1 MHKSWIHWG
10 KNQLYLTNIDMIK
23 CTFVELVHIFTGIS
37 RVVSGYSVMIM
48 TLSVYSV
55 KGSMTIRLCENEN
68 IPMYYKYYY
77 MTVSVL

>member
-1 MHKSWIHWG
+1 M
-10 KNQLYLTNIDMIK
+10 LMIK
-23 CTFVELVHIFTGIS
+23 CPFVELVHIFTGIS